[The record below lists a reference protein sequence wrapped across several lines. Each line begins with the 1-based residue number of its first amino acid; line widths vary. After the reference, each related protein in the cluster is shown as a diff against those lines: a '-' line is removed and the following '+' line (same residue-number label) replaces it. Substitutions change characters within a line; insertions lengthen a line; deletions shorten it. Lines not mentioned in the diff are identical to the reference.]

1 MFGFLVNS
9 QNSKDANEETTG
21 VSFTMLFNDG
31 VNYDPLN
38 PMKTHSWHKDA
49 KAAGDKL
56 SARVSS
62 TNMHLTTLCMLCP
75 FPSPSLPSSA
85 AIVVCVDL
93 ILFCTW
99 SSQNG

>member
-9 QNSKDANEETTG
+9 KNSKDANEEATG

-49 KAAGDKL
+49 KAAGDQL

-62 TNMHLTTLCMLCP
+62 TNMHPTY
-75 FPSPSLPSSA
+75 SLHALSLSFFESA
-85 AIVVCVDL
+85 FVIDYCCVC
-93 ILFCTW
+93 
-99 SSQNG
+99 